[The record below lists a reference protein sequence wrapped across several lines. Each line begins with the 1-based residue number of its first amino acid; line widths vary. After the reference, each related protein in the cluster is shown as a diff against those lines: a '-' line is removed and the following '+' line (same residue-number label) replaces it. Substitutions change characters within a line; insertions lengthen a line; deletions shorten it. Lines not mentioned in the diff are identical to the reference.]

1 MSEGADVQVDVERSE
16 VRAVLANRSFRNLL
30 LASGTSSVGDWIGL
44 FALIALANTLGGD
57 PRIGALA
64 VSIVM
69 IARIVPTMFFA
80 PVAGVF
86 VDRWDRK
93 RTMVVTDIVRGAVM
107 LGVAFVGDVFGLVLA
122 TFCIEVAAALFIPA
136 KDAVVPTIVRKD
148 RLVQA
153 NQLALFSTYATLPLG
168 ALLCALLIGA
178 TEQVAAL
185 DGLVAAFPTATD
197 FLADRPEAV
206 PIILN
211 ALSFFVSILFIR
223 RMDVPDDHIR
233 AHAESAEQTGVIAD
247 LKDGLAFIAG
257 MPLIRAL
264 VVGIMTAFLAAGIVI
279 GVGEFF
285 ATILNAGETG
295 FATLGFVVGTGLVLG
310 IVGAGPLSDRIAKER
325 LFAPGVGVAGV
336 ALVVTAVLP
345 NIWLAAIPAL
355 VMGIGAGVAFIL
367 GYTML
372 QEYSADE
379 VRGRIF
385 ATFNTA
391 VRMALFVALVVGPL
405 SIVVLGVERTAAQI
419 AQGQGAIE
427 DIEELDEEA
436 FYPYQIGGVRLTLIA
451 SGVIALGGAVWTGQ
465 AIASVLRRREREGR
479 TGPERAG
486 PAAGDGPHP
495 RTDRGVFIV
504 FEGGEGAGK
513 STQIQLLRTAVEEL
527 GCDVVVTREPGGTP
541 TGEAIREVVLDADG
555 AVTPRAEALLYAAAR
570 AEHCAEVLA
579 PAVERG
585 DVVLCDR
592 YVDSSIV
599 YQGVGRGLGA
609 EDVAELNAWATDGL
623 VPDLTVLLDVPF
635 DVGLA
640 RARDVDAP
648 DRLEAAGQE
657 FHERVNEAFRQ
668 RARRDLG
675 RYLVVDATLP
685 VDEIAEQVRDRVVG
699 LLGPRI
705 APAATPAADV
715 VDVVDVVDADD
726 VTDVAAAGDTDGTG
740 DVPARGPAFLELP
753 PDEPDDSDEPVAM
766 ARRGQDD
773 RASSGWSSTSRFPET
788 ADTQTPGWLT
798 LPDDDTEWSRQ

>member
-16 VRAVLANRSFRNLL
+16 VRAVLGNRSFRNLL

-80 PVAGVF
+80 PIAGVF

-93 RTMVVTDIVRGAVM
+93 RTMVVTDVVRGTVM

-178 TEQVAAL
+178 TEQVAAM
-185 DGLVAAFPTATD
+185 DGLVASFPTATT
-197 FLADRPEAV
+197 FLEARPEAV

-223 RMDVPDDHIR
+223 RMDVPDDHIA
-233 AHAESAEQTGVIAD
+233 AHAEAEEQSGIIAE
-247 LKDGLAFIAG
+247 LKDGLQFIAT

-264 VVGIMTAFLAAGIVI
+264 VVGIMTAFVAAGIVI

-295 FATLGFVVGTGLVLG
+295 FATLGFVVGLGLVLG
-310 IVGAGPLSDRIAKER
+310 IVGAGPLAERVAKER
-325 LFAPGVGVAGV
+325 LFAPGVGTAGV
-336 ALVVTAVLP
+336 ALIVTALMP
-345 NIWLAAIPAL
+345 NIWLASIPAF
-355 VMGIGAGVAFIL
+355 VMGLGAGVAFIL

-379 VRGRIF
+379 IRGRIF

-405 SIVVLGVERTAAQI
+405 AIVVLGVERTARQI
-419 AQGQGAIE
+419 AEGQGAIE
-427 DIEELDEEA
+427 DIEQLDEEA
-436 FYPYQIGGVRLTLIA
+436 TYPYQIGGVRLTLIA

-465 AIASVLRRREREGR
+465 AIAGVLRRREREGR
-479 TGPERAG
+479 TGPANMT
-486 PAAGDGPHP
+486 PTAAGDGPP
-495 RTDRGVFIV
+495 PTDRGLFVV

-513 STQIQLLRTAVEEL
+513 STQVQRLRATVEAL
-527 GCDVVVTREPGGTP
+527 GREVVVTREPGGTP

-555 AVTPRAEALLYAAAR
+555 QVTPRAEALLYAAAR

-579 PAVERG
+579 PTVEQG

-599 YQGVGRGLGA
+599 YQGIGRGLGVD
-609 EDVAELNAWATDGL
+609 DVAELNDWATEGL
-623 VPDLTVLLDVPF
+623 QPDLTVLLDVPAE
-635 DVGLA
+635 VGLA
-640 RARDVDAP
+640 RARDVDTP
-648 DRLEAAGQE
+648 DRLEAAGLE
-657 FHERVNEAFRQ
+657 FHERVNEGFRQ
-668 RARRDLG
+668 RARQAPD
-675 RYLVVDATLP
+675 RYLVLDATLSA
-685 VDEIAEQVRDRVVG
+685 DELEAQIRERVAP
-699 LLGPRI
+699 LLG
-705 APAATPAADV
+705 
-715 VDVVDVVDADD
+715 VDPL
-726 VTDVAAAGDTDGTG
+726 TAGSVPDG
-740 DVPARGPAFLELP
+740 DVPDEDVPDEHVSVAQAPAGERVPGFLELP
-753 PDEPDDSDEPVAM
+753 AEDGGSVSDAPDEP
-766 ARRGQDD
+766 ARRNG
-773 RASSGWSSTSRFPET
+773 AGT
-788 ADTQTPGWLT
+788 ATRDHDADAPAAGDAPGWLA